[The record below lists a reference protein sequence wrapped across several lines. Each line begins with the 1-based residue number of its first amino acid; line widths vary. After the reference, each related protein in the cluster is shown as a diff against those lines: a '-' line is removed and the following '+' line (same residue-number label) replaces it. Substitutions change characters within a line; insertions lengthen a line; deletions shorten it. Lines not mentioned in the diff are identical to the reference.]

1 MGRAGRLQRGHTVV
15 SQAMRLSDVLEMYG
29 DMTVPANVL
38 TLLGIEIPQSVD
50 VMIGYREVNQ
60 LVRADA
66 YRVIGQIKSRY
77 GLEYSDNLIPLSLLC
92 DHYHMDINGAY
103 ELIKGKEE

>member
-1 MGRAGRLQRGHTVV
+1 MLI
-15 SQAMRLSDVLEMYG
+15 SEILSKIG
-29 DMTVPANVL
+29 DIYISDKIL
-38 TLLGIEIPQSVD
+38 GELGIEIPQSVD

-60 LVRADA
+60 LVKADA

-77 GLEYSDNLIPLSLLC
+77 GLTYSDNLIPLSLLC
-92 DHYHMDINGAY
+92 QHYGMDINGAY